1 MFSLQQIWRTR
12 GQNRFCTDVGR
23 RGELAQRMYT
33 HMSKYK
39 NDKNLKKE
47 ITTKKRNNVSNT
59 ENPIGWVVCKE
70 ERGKLGVGE
79 EGKEKKKVGG
89 ELKR

>member
-1 MFSLQQIWRTR
+1 
-12 GQNRFCTDVGR
+12 
-23 RGELAQRMYT
+23 
-33 HMSKYK
+33 
-39 NDKNLKKE
+39 
-47 ITTKKRNNVSNT
+47 VSNT